1 MDELWKLPKEICIH
15 DEPYRIRTDYRAI
28 LDILKAAADPE
39 LTDQEKNIVMLEILY
54 MNPEEIPPEHL
65 EEALIKGKE
74 FIDCGVREDG
84 KEKVRLMDWE
94 QDSPII
100 ASAINKTVGKDVRS
114 LKYMHWWTF
123 VGAYMEIG
131 DGLFHQVIMIR
142 QKKAKKKKLEKWE
155 LEFYRKNRSLVDLD
169 QKKQERS
176 AEEKEALKTLLGLE
190 KR

>member
-74 FIDCGVREDG
+74 FIDCGVREEG

-123 VGAYMEIG
+123 MGAYMEIG

-176 AEEKEALKTLLGLE
+176 AEEKEALKTLFGQE

>member
-15 DEPYRIRTDYRAI
+15 NDLYRIRTDYRAI

-74 FIDCGVREDG
+74 FIDCGIREEG

-123 VGAYMEIG
+123 MGAYMEIG

-155 LEFYRKNRSLVDLD
+155 QEFYRKNRSLVDLG

-176 AEEKEALKTLLGLE
+176 AEEKEALKTLFGQE

>member
-54 MNPEEIPPEHL
+54 MNPEEIPPEYL

-74 FIDCGVREDG
+74 FIDCGVREEG

-114 LKYMHWWTF
+114 LKHMHWWTF
-123 VGAYMEIG
+123 MGAYMEIG

-176 AEEKEALKTLLGLE
+176 AEEKEALKTLFGQE

>member
-54 MNPEEIPPEHL
+54 MNPEEIPPEYL
-65 EEALIKGKE
+65 EEALVKGKE
-74 FIDCGVREDG
+74 FIDCGVREEG

-123 VGAYMEIG
+123 MGAYMEIG

-142 QKKAKKKKLEKWE
+142 QKKEKKKKLEKWE

-176 AEEKEALKTLLGLE
+176 AEEKEALKTLFGLE

>member
-54 MNPEEIPPEHL
+54 MNPEEIPPEYL

-74 FIDCGVREDG
+74 FIDCGVREEG

-176 AEEKEALKTLLGLE
+176 TEEKEALKTLLGLE

>member
-54 MNPEEIPPEHL
+54 MNPEEIPPEYL
-65 EEALIKGKE
+65 EETLIKGKE
-74 FIDCGVREDG
+74 FIDCGVREEG

-123 VGAYMEIG
+123 MGAYMEIG

-176 AEEKEALKTLLGLE
+176 TEEKEALKTLFGLE

>member
-54 MNPEEIPPEHL
+54 MNPEEIPPEYL

-74 FIDCGVREDG
+74 FIDCGVREEG

-123 VGAYMEIG
+123 MGAYMEIG

-176 AEEKEALKTLLGLE
+176 TEEKEALKTLLGLE

>member
-74 FIDCGVREDG
+74 FIDCGVREEG

-123 VGAYMEIG
+123 MSAYMEIG

-176 AEEKEALKTLLGLE
+176 AEEKEALKTLFGQE

>member
-54 MNPEEIPPEHL
+54 MNPEEIPPEYL

-74 FIDCGVREDG
+74 FIDCGVREEG

-123 VGAYMEIG
+123 MGAYMEIG
-131 DGLFHQVIMIR
+131 DGLFHQVIIIR

-176 AEEKEALKTLLGLE
+176 TEEKEALKTLLGLE

>member
-54 MNPEEIPPEHL
+54 MNPEEIPPEYL

-74 FIDCGVREDG
+74 FIDCGVREEG

>member
-1 MDELWKLPKEICIH
+1 MDELWKLPKEISIH

-54 MNPEEIPPEHL
+54 MNPEEIPPEYL

-74 FIDCGVREDG
+74 FIDCGVREEG

-123 VGAYMEIG
+123 MGAYMEIG

-176 AEEKEALKTLLGLE
+176 AEEKEALKTLFGQE

>member
-74 FIDCGVREDG
+74 FIDCGVREEG

-123 VGAYMEIG
+123 MGAYMEIG

-176 AEEKEALKTLLGLE
+176 TEEKEALKTLLGLE

>member
-54 MNPEEIPPEHL
+54 MNPEEIPPERL

-74 FIDCGVREDG
+74 FIDCGVREEG

-123 VGAYMEIG
+123 MGAYMEIG

-176 AEEKEALKTLLGLE
+176 AEEKEALKTLFGQE

>member
-28 LDILKAAADPE
+28 LDILKAAADLE

-54 MNPEEIPPEHL
+54 MNPEEIPPEYL

-74 FIDCGVREDG
+74 FIDCGVHEEG

-123 VGAYMEIG
+123 MGAYMEIG

-176 AEEKEALKTLLGLE
+176 TEEKEALKTLLGLE